1 MELRNREEEKEFT
14 HYPGLALYD
23 VWGQLLN
30 RRTEKA
36 DGC

>member
-1 MELRNREEEKEFT
+1 MELRNREEEKWFT
-14 HYPGLALYD
+14 HDPDLALYD

-30 RRTEKA
+30 RKKEEA